1 MSGLK
6 PDITDEEI
14 GIRSFQLRKGRAVER
29 AMDKIRQR
37 MARKWPEIPSQDVEL
52 LKWALGETWAL
63 MGQYEWD
70 RIYFSNMDMP
80 TMAGIIEVARQILGH
95 NKVGYQGFEEIHQT
109 LKSLE
114 SKTVQPS

>member
-1 MSGLK
+1 MTGLK

-29 AMDKIRQR
+29 AMEKIRQK
-37 MARKWPEIPSQDVEL
+37 MARVWSEISPQDIEL
-52 LKWALGETWAL
+52 LQWALGETWAL

-80 TMAGIIEVARQILGH
+80 TTVGIIDVAKEILSH
-95 NKVGYQGFEEIHQT
+95 HKVGYQGFEEIHQT
-109 LKSLE
+109 LKDLE
-114 SKTVQPS
+114 SKTAQPS

>member
-1 MSGLK
+1 MTGLK

-29 AMDKIRQR
+29 AMEKIRQK
-37 MARKWPEIPSQDVEL
+37 MARVWSEISPQDIEL
-52 LKWALGETWAL
+52 LQWALGETWAL

-80 TMAGIIEVARQILGH
+80 TTVGIIDLAKEILSH
-95 NKVGYQGFEEIHQT
+95 HKVGYQGFEEIHQT
-109 LKSLE
+109 LKGLE
-114 SKTVQPS
+114 SKTAQPS